1 MPAGAPYGNRN
12 AEKWT
17 FKKAVKLF
25 HDAIELSN
33 QKETFK
39 IHGNEI
45 EGYKYDFIGEV
56 ARHLG
61 TFKEIFSHLIKR
73 EGFSSLKRL
82 HNQLI
87 TAIEQNCYHNTKK
100 GIIREATGIV
110 NLKSNHR
117 WTDRLDNTTKDEKIN
132 DNKQINLTINSAKGK
147 MEIDLGKYK
156 DDETKST
163 S

>member
-1 MPAGAPYGNRN
+1 MPAGPPYGNKN

-25 HDAIELSN
+25 HEAINLCDE
-33 QKETFK
+33 KEPFT
-39 IHGNEI
+39 IHGNKV
-45 EGYKYDFIGEV
+45 EGYKYDFIGEL
-56 ARHLG
+56 ARQLG
-61 TFKEIFSHLIKR
+61 TFKEIFTHLSKR

-87 TAIEQNCYHNTKK
+87 TAIEQNCYYNTKR

-117 WTDRLDNTTKDEKIN
+117 WTDRLDNTTLDEKIT
-132 DNKQINLTINSAKGK
+132 DNKQINLVIGSEDIN
-147 MEIDLGKYK
+147 LGKYK
-156 DDETKST
+156 DGDNKST